1 MPPPGLHSLIL
12 YDNFEWKTAQKSHE
26 NLQTI
31 CVLTKIPAVS
41 LEEFETKFYGIL
53 KENYQRKL
61 DFRNLAEIDNLKLC
75 IISDVLAGKSIGK
88 SYKDMLET
96 FGADN
101 IHMSDLKKQL
111 VLRRVSNSLKTVV
124 EQGNLFTKELSIDFQ
139 QNCFCVDDIHFSA
152 SYSAEWDV
160 DYEEMP
166 LKYAMM
172 ILKNTKLQ
180 LNRLHIVSSSS
191 TDPVFIDFLKNLSHK
206 ISTKELYLNVDCP
219 ETTHLFLTCMK
230 PEFLDILTL
239 KTGKI
244 DEIVKLDQWKCLKDV
259 SFHSTFCGPM
269 DYFLDFPVFS
279 IKLSNLTEEHL
290 MNLREGLSKSQ
301 KFKDCYIST
310 ENPIRLE
317 LIENVFSLSS
327 GPEFSGNIKIQYS
340 YTIPNSE
347 NTLKIIVYLGF
358 VSFEIHRS
366 S

>member
-1 MPPPGLHSLIL
+1 MIVFFPEISVQKMPPPGLHSLIL

-101 IHMSDLKKQL
+101 IDMSDLKKQL

-139 QNCFCVDDIHFSA
+139 QNFICVDDIHFSA

-239 KTGKI
+239 KTGNI
-244 DEIVKLDQWKCLKDV
+244 DEIVKL
-259 SFHSTFCGPM
+259 